1 MPVKDLRK
9 WQDSDSVVPL
19 QCAKDLSKF
28 SLNMHIKFDGH
39 EEIIIRDSKDISKGM
54 STKHHT
60 FSFWLFNPYIFA
72 KVLNGKLFHK

>member
-1 MPVKDLRK
+1 
-9 WQDSDSVVPL
+9 
-19 QCAKDLSKF
+19 
-28 SLNMHIKFDGH
+28 MHIKFDGH
-39 EEIIIRDSKDISKGM
+39 EEIIIRDSKGISKGM